1 MHLSALIKGGG
12 RWGQRRLALA
22 GALLLSAGIVSP
34 AQAAPQTPAASSK
47 RLGRIVAVTEAPT
60 IDGVLNE
67 AVWGKAEVLTHFVQR
82 VPHYG
87 EPASG
92 ETEIRLLHDEKYIYV
107 GACMQQDPAT
117 IRRNKLRHRDS
128 VFLDDTI
135 EVVFDTFH
143 DQRRG
148 YIFLTNP
155 NGAKHDTQVD
165 GIRQYN
171 DNWDEVWDVRT
182 SLQPDGWCAE
192 FRIPIRI
199 LRFPPGHDVWG
210 FNVQRRIQANKE
222 WDYWAPIPPQ
232 YDISNLSLAGEV
244 SGFAELR
251 QQRNLQV
258 IPALVSTRLQT
269 EAPNGASY
277 ELKPSL
283 DLKYVLGA
291 NLTLDMTANTDFA
304 QVEADETQVNLTRF
318 SLFFPEKREF
328 FLESARIFDFGV
340 QRDTEIFF
348 SRRIGIA
355 EGQEVPIMG
364 GARLT
369 GKVGPYELGLLNMQT
384 KDSPVQA
391 ATNYTALRARRG
403 LSGRSTVGAIFTN
416 VSRPDYKNHVL
427 GLDADL
433 WLSPNVELQGFVAGV
448 QGTGIGSPAYAH
460 QVRFDYQTDPWGITL
475 WEKTVDPDFDPGIGF
490 VQRQDIRDW
499 TGELRRRFRLNRSW
513 SRTLDL
519 TGSLTYLTDVGNQLR
534 TRLASFQVSDELPTG
549 DLFRFTYERQFEQ
562 LTEDFAIRPDLGIVI
577 PLAAYPF
584 ERSTISWQSEQSRRF
599 VADSSFSWGSF
610 FGGQRQEVSA
620 GNTYYLSRHFDT
632 GWEYEYNRVRLPA
645 GNFSTSLARARI
657 NYNYNS
663 NIGVSGLL
671 QWNSTTQDFS
681 ANIRFRILYGHDSN
695 IFFVYNERQTDEDT
709 GWVLGQRALIF
720 KLTYRLYL

>member
-1 MHLSALIKGGG
+1 MGPAHASGPSPESLAK
-12 RWGQRRLALA
+12 RRAH
-22 GALLLSAGIVSP
+22 IV
-34 AQAAPQTPAASSK
+34 K
-47 RLGRIVAVTEAPT
+47 VTEAPA
-60 IDGVLNE
+60 IDGVLDE
-67 AVWGKAEVLTHFVQR
+67 GVWREAEVLTDFVQR

-87 EPASG
+87 EPASDA
-92 ETEIRLLHDEKYIYV
+92 TEIRLLRDERYIYV
-107 GACMQQDPAT
+107 GACMRQEPAT

-128 VFLDDTI
+128 IFLDDTI

-148 YIFLTNP
+148 YIFLANP

-165 GIRQYN
+165 GIRRYN
-171 DNWDEVWDVRT
+171 DSWDEVWDVQT

-192 FRIPIRI
+192 FRIPVRV
-199 LRFPPGHDVWG
+199 LRFQPGRDVWG
-210 FNVQRRIQANKE
+210 FNVQRRIQAKKE

-232 YDISNLSLAGEV
+232 YDISHLGLAGEI
-244 SGFAELR
+244 SGFGDLR

-269 EAPNGASY
+269 AAAGDVSY
-277 ELKPSL
+277 TLKPSF

-328 FLESARIFDFGV
+328 FLESARIFNFGV

-348 SRRIGIA
+348 SRQIGIA
-355 EGQEVPIMG
+355 EGQEIPILG

-369 GKVGPYELGLLNMQT
+369 GKLGPYELGLMTMQT
-384 KDSPVQA
+384 KESLEQP
-391 ATNYTALRARRG
+391 ATNYTALRARRA
-403 LSGRSTVGAIFTN
+403 LSGRSTLGAIFTN
-416 VSRPDYKNHVL
+416 VSRTGHKNHVL

-433 WLSPNVELQGFVAGV
+433 WLSPNIELQAFVAGV
-448 QGTGIGSPAYAH
+448 QGTGIGSPAFAH
-460 QVRFDYQTDPWGITL
+460 QLRFDYQTDPWGLTL
-475 WEKTVDPDFDPGIGF
+475 GQKTVGPDFDPGIGF
-490 VQRQDIRDW
+490 VRRQDIRDW
-499 TGELRRRFRLNRSW
+499 TGELRRRFRFNRPW

-519 TGSLTYLTDVGNQLR
+519 TASLTYLTDVGNLLQ
-534 TRLASFQVSDELPTG
+534 TRLASFEVSDELPTG
-549 DLFRFTYERQFEQ
+549 DQLSFTYERQFEQ
-562 LTEDFAIRPDLGIVI
+562 LTEDFEIRPDLGIVI
-577 PLAAYPF
+577 PLAAYRF
-584 ERSTISWQSEQSRRF
+584 ERSTISWQSERSRRL

-610 FGGQRQEVSA
+610 FGGNRQELGV
-620 GNTYYLSRHFDT
+620 GNTYYFSRQFDA

-645 GNFSTSLARARI
+645 GNFSTSLARIRI
-657 NYNYNS
+657 NYNFDS

-671 QWNSTTQDFS
+671 QWNSITQDFS
-681 ANIRFRILYGHDSN
+681 ANIRLRILYGRDSN
-695 IFFVYNERQTDEDT
+695 FFFVYNERRTDEAA
-709 GWVLGQRALIF
+709 GWELSQRALIF